1 MNIFEKQNFTQKGS
15 MMVEAL
21 ALLGL
26 ITMVTPI
33 LYKKAAERTT
43 ELQDINVATQMRMVS
58 TAVDEFIRDNY
69 NEIGASHVGDVFK
82 LTEAELEKLDEY
94 LPYGFSTQ
102 KSKMFEDFDVSVK
115 KRTVLDKN
123 DKEHNIYTAAVLAP
137 LRDNI
142 TMMRSSKIA
151 SMIGANGGVYRKS
164 GDGDDAQYKI
174 EGVQGTWSAEMGD
187 YDFSTDNLK
196 EGSLVV
202 ISNEAI
208 SSVRG
213 DVSSDDVLYRVDDGD
228 ESKNT
233 MQTTLYM
240 DGNEI
245 RGVSELIAQGG
256 DGGDVII
263 GKDESLTSNLIVTG
277 TTNLKKTLNVEGD
290 TTLGGA
296 LTVEGPTTLN
306 DNLTVAGDTTLG
318 NTTINGD
325 LTQSGGDVTFNSDNF
340 TVNANGDVKIDAAGD
355 TTIGGTNVKIEGDQT
370 VEVVVGDNGI
380 TIDQDNGNTI
390 NGDTT
395 FNNGDVTIN
404 DGDLIIDGGEIIVI
418 PEDPNDET
426 GIMAD
431 WLYAAKG
438 IKVGGKVGNNK
449 SPGDYFTVDSSGVS
463 VKSGGLDVRDNFYAD
478 ESTVDIAADSFAVGG
493 RVGDSGNKINI
504 NGSSAFIGNS
514 YNSGGSHEGLLVES
528 GSLVLQNASG
538 SLAMKEDE
546 TTLESGNSRIKL
558 GEDIVTIGTGTEGEE
573 NAKIVADA
581 NKVGFENK
589 GAGDTG
595 VGTSLYLEN
604 GRMKFGVNSNTQ
616 ILADEYGLAIAG
628 KGGNLTGNSVK
639 VSSDGSIDSV
649 SILDGAKVAIS
660 REGIIE
666 VKAPT
671 VDDNDGGYIRARR
684 LVSDIPY
691 PDTAVFDGYTA
702 SGGTPSK
709 GYDYYQVNPAYTSVM
724 NDIKLASR
732 GGARLSDIL
741 PDFINKGIYVV
752 DNTYKSDSIGDW
764 TNLNVVNGK
773 VSLSEGSECTTNT
786 CIASPWMG
794 FVPAP
799 QCPKN
804 YAKVIAMHPIRW
816 RMSEVYAVY
825 NTDEWPE
832 AGSSAYQEIIS
843 GSNFGKYFAKQNDPR
858 YAEFALTSVAGGDE
872 EHTHVV
878 ETGAPLTF
886 QTNTW
891 LNTTITENFGGK
903 NTSGTVDNF
912 QGWHAIMGFVYR
924 PTQYRQL
931 LEDLGQSISTTDIY
945 WNIFPVYAQD
955 MAAIANVYCYFDR
968 HPLTTGNSRKWTWGS
983 SPVYQYDQLN
993 NYRLGYDKGASGDA
1007 NAWGTGKSEDD
1018 GSYIND
1024 PTLGYDDA
1032 W

>member
-1 MNIFEKQNFTQKGS
+1 MVIDQKGS
-15 MMVEAL
+15 LMVEAL

-58 TAVDEFIRDNY
+58 NAVDNFIKDNY
-69 NEIGASHVGDVFK
+69 NEVGDAHPEDVFK
-82 LTEAELEKLDEY
+82 LNDDELEKLNEY

-102 KSKMFEDFDVSVK
+102 RSKMFEDFDVSVR
-115 KRTVLDKN
+115 KRTVVDVN
-123 DKEHNIYTAAVLAP
+123 DNEHNIYTAAVLAP
-137 LRDNI
+137 LRDDI
-142 TMMRSSKIA
+142 TIMRASKIA
-151 SMIGANGGVYRKS
+151 SMIGANGGVYRYS
-164 GDGDDAQYKI
+164 GEGDDGPQYKV
-174 EGVQGTWSAEMGD
+174 EGVQGTWQATLGD
-187 YDFSTDNLK
+187 YGLGDYEGIK

-208 SSVRG
+208 ASARG
-213 DVSSDDVLYRVDDGD
+213 DVSSDDVLYRIDDGD
-228 ESKNT
+228 ENKNT

-245 RGVSELIAQGG
+245 RDVSELIASAANGSNVTIGREG
-256 DGGDVII
+256 DNPVI
-263 GKDESLTSNLIVTG
+263 SNLIVTG
-277 TTNLKKTLNVEGD
+277 TTNLKNT
-290 TTLGGA
+290 
-296 LTVEGPTTLN
+296 
-306 DNLTVAGDTTLG
+306 LTVAGDTTLKG
-318 NTTINGD
+318 ALTVDGDTELKNTTIDGTLTVTGNTALKNTTITGN
-325 LTQSGGDVTFNSDNF
+325 LTQSGGDVSFTPGKF
-340 TVNANGDVKIDAAGD
+340 TVNATGDVS
-355 TTIGGTNVKIEGDQT
+355 IGGKNVAITGAESASIK
-370 VEVVVGDNGI
+370 VGDKGLTVNK
-380 TIDQDNGNTI
+380 NGNTI
-390 NGDTT
+390 SGNTT
-395 FNNGDVTIN
+395 IEN
-404 DGDLIIDGGEIIVI
+404 GDLIINGGDIIVN
-418 PEDPNDET
+418 PEGEEDT
-426 GIMAD
+426 SILAD
-431 WLYAAKG
+431 WLYANKG
-438 IKVGGKVGNNK
+438 IKVGGKNGNA
-449 SPGDYFTVDSSGVS
+449 SPGNYFTADSTGVN
-463 VKSGGLDVRDNFYAD
+463 VNAGDLKVNAGALDVRSNFYAD
-478 ESTVDIAADSFAVGG
+478 GDKVEIENNSFAVGG
-493 RVGDSGNKINI
+493 KINI
-504 NGSSAFIGNS
+504 DNSSAFIGND
-514 YNSGGSHEGLLVES
+514 YKTDGSHVGLLVES
-528 GSLVLQNASG
+528 GSLVLRNADG

-558 GEDIVTIGTGTEGEE
+558 GEDIVTIGTGTKGEE

-595 VGTSLYLEN
+595 VDTLLYLEN

>member
-58 TAVDEFIRDNY
+58 TAVDDFIRDNY
-69 NEIGASHVGDVFK
+69 NEIGASHAGDVFK

-102 KSKMFEDFDVSVK
+102 KSKMFEDFDISVK

-123 DKEHNIYTAAVLAP
+123 DEEHNIYTTAVLAP

-142 TMMRSSKIA
+142 TIMRSSKIA
-151 SMIGANGGVYRKS
+151 SMIGANGGVYRKV
-164 GDGDDAQYKI
+164 GDGDDAKYKI

-380 TIDQDNGNTI
+380 TIDQDGNTI

-404 DGDLIIDGGEIIVI
+404 DGNLIINGGEIIVI

-514 YNSGGSHEGLLVES
+514 YNSGGSHEGLLVQS
-528 GSLVLQNASG
+528 ASLVLQNASG
-538 SLAMKEDE
+538 SLAMENNE
-546 TTLESGNSRIKL
+546 VGLSTSNSRVRL
-558 GEDIVTIGTGTEGEE
+558 NSDSVSIGVGKKDAET
-573 NAKIVADA
+573 AKIFVDTSKA
-581 NKVGFENK
+581 GIENLNSTK
-589 GAGDTG
+589 STA
-595 VGTSLYLEN
+595 LYLED
-604 GRMKFGVNSNTQ
+604 GQMKFKVKGDTQ
-616 ILADEYGLAIAG
+616 MLVDEYGLAFAAQG
-628 KGGNLTGNSVK
+628 ANLTGDSVK
-639 VSSDGSIDSV
+639 TGDSST
-649 SILDGAKVAIS
+649 ILNGGEVAIS
-660 REGIIE
+660 RDGIIE

-671 VDDNDGGYIRARR
+671 STDNNGRFIRARR
-684 LVSDIPY
+684 LVSDVAY
-691 PDTAVFDGYTA
+691 PGDAAFDGYTV

-709 GYDYYQVNPAYTSVM
+709 PYDYYQVNPAYTSVM

-752 DNTYKSDSIGDW
+752 DNTYRSDKIGDW
-764 TNLNVVNGK
+764 SNLSVVDGK
-773 VSLSEGSECTTNT
+773 ATLSSGSDCENNT
-786 CIASPWMG
+786 CVASPWMG

-804 YAKVIAMHPIRW
+804 YAKVITISPIRW
-816 RMSEVYAVY
+816 RMSEVYSVY
-825 NTDEWPE
+825 NVDGWPS
-832 AGSSAYQEIIS
+832 AGSDAYKQMIS
-843 GSNFGKYFAKQNDPR
+843 GSDFSSYFFKQTNPR
-858 YAEFALTSVAGGDE
+858 EAEFVIAPANGESG
-872 EHTHVV
+872 EHTHLL
-878 ETGAPLTF
+878 ENSFPLTF

-891 LNTTITENFGGK
+891 LNTTIAENYGG
-903 NTSGTVDNF
+903 TSSSGTVSNF
-912 QGWHAIMGFVYR
+912 QGWHAIMGFIYR
-924 PTQYRQL
+924 PTQYKQL
-931 LEDLGQSISTTDIY
+931 LLDIGQTISTNDIY

-955 MAAIANVYCYFDR
+955 MAALASVYCYFDR
-968 HPLTTGNSRKWTWGS
+968 HPLTSGTSRVWTWGS

-993 NYRLGYDKGASGDA
+993 NYRQGYDKGAVSGA
-1007 NAWGTGKSEDD
+1007 TGWGSGSAGD
-1018 GSYIND
+1018 GSTIND
-1024 PTLGYDDA
+1024 PALGYDDA